1 MGVNC
6 NNKTAKNK
14 GSSIPDISNGKAV
27 LRGNLLKKTVVTVHW
42 SLLKQQDL
50 DTVIIIKVSTFMGNL

>member
-1 MGVNC
+1 MNC

-14 GSSIPDISNGKAV
+14 DSSIPDISNGQ
-27 LRGNLLKKTVVTVHW
+27 GTVHW

-50 DTVIIIKVSTFMGNL
+50 DTVITIKVPLLYPLLTYGTPFTYLV